1 MVALSRNTI
10 QPERLPLTEHAAR
23 YHSLRVYLQVMQWMG
38 YELEET
44 DWGWT
49 KSEGLLV
56 PTMADQ
62 VK

>member
-1 MVALSRNTI
+1 MAALSRNTI
-10 QPERLPLTEHAAR
+10 QPERFPLTEHEAR

-44 DWGWT
+44 NWGWT
-49 KSEGLLV
+49 QPEGLPV
-56 PTMADQ
+56 PTMTDQ